1 MVDKQSCIII
11 SIVLAIGF
19 ILAGLDIAWT
29 MFGPCSADVM
39 LMLDDSGSVTNS
51 DFDQVKSFVKQLA
64 NDESIKDQMDKENV
78 QFGMATF
85 SECARWM
92 DQKGEDCDAN
102 TPSLKYVHNS
112 FSMKKILNDYQRME
126 SITDMIKALEFVN
139 NQMMEYSRASSDKV
153 LMFMT
158 DGKSQGSDYQK
169 QDLAT
174 IRRLSNQLKEAGVR
188 IYVIAVGDSVD
199 QDELETISSSE
210 CKTSEKDGKVCKNSE
225 KFIIKVNDFDG
236 LDGVISELA
245 GQVCEHQYWMA
256 AVPILVAIL
265 FVVIKVLLDRREV
278 KNLERDAIEAEKG
291 GFTQGMASG
300 RAH

>member
-1 MVDKQSCIII
+1 M
-11 SIVLAIGF
+11 G
-19 ILAGLDIAWT
+19 
-29 MFGPCSADVM
+29 VM
-39 LMLDDSGSVTNS
+39 LMPDDSGSVTNS

-102 TPSLKYVHNS
+102 VPSLKYVHNS

-139 NQMMEYSRASSDKV
+139 KEMMEYSRASSDKV

-158 DGKSQGSDYQK
+158 DGKSQGSDYQT

-210 CKTSEKDGKVCKNSE
+210 CKASEKDGKVCKNSE

-265 FVVIKVLLDRREV
+265 LLLSRFCWTG
-278 KNLERDAIEAEKG
+278 EK
-291 GFTQGMASG
+291 SKSLKK
-300 RAH
+300 

>member
-11 SIVLAIGF
+11 SIVLSIGF

-39 LMLDDSGSVTNS
+39 LMLDDSGSVTDT

-92 DQKGEDCDAN
+92 DQKGEECDSNA
-102 TPSLKYVHNS
+102 PSLKYVHNS
-112 FSMKKILNDYQRME
+112 FSMKTILKDYQRME

-139 NQMMEYSRASSDKV
+139 KQMLEYGRTSSDKV

-158 DGKSQGSDYQK
+158 DGKSQGPDYQK

-210 CKTSEKDGKVCKNSE
+210 CKASEKTGKVCKNSE

>member
-1 MVDKQSCIII
+1 M
-11 SIVLAIGF
+11 G
-19 ILAGLDIAWT
+19 
-29 MFGPCSADVM
+29 VM
-39 LMLDDSGSVTNS
+39 LMPDDSGSVTNS

-210 CKTSEKDGKVCKNSE
+210 CKVSEKTVKSLLSKSMISMGWMVLSVNWLVKFVSINIGWQPFLFWLPFCLSLSRFCWTGE
-225 KFIIKVNDFDG
+225 KPKG
-236 LDGVISELA
+236 LKKTL
-245 GQVCEHQYWMA
+245 
-256 AVPILVAIL
+256 
-265 FVVIKVLLDRREV
+265 
-278 KNLERDAIEAEKG
+278 
-291 GFTQGMASG
+291 
-300 RAH
+300 